1 MSKFTFTLSFYKQRV
16 ADYWRVFRNLSN
28 VYDEGSYKKN
38 DSFLQNALS
47 SMFDVV
53 LNIPLDYSSHFAVV
67 LRGILGI
74 VWYMPNWL
82 YYSLQ
87 TWSFPLIQKS
97 YMVVQH
103 SSQQKFNK
111 GKRKMN
117 KLYFY
122 TVNVNCK
129 LICIKIKN
137 MIIYCKYTFKFLVFE

>member
-1 MSKFTFTLSFYKQRV
+1 
-16 ADYWRVFRNLSN
+16 
-28 VYDEGSYKKN
+28 
-38 DSFLQNALS
+38 
-47 SMFDVV
+47 MFDAV
-53 LNIPLDYSSHFAVV
+53 LNIPLDYSSHFVVV
-67 LRGILGI
+67 LRRILGI